1 MGKAKSERVFK
12 SLRWSTPGHVSDLDG
27 RTPLPHNWCNVLDLR
42 FVFQAAWSSGLDD
55 GKALRKQTKGGSTG
69 KTGATASLTVAH
81 FLQPSPIQEALHGAA
96 WLQRLW
102 GMTLEISKTLNL

>member
-55 GKALRKQTKGGSTG
+55 GKANKPK
-69 KTGATASLTVAH
+69 
-81 FLQPSPIQEALHGAA
+81 GAA
-96 WLQRLW
+96 QARLVRQHLSQW
-102 GMTLEISKTLNL
+102 HIFFSHHQSKRPCMEQLGFRGCGA